1 MSKIIT
7 LAAAAT
13 GYVLGARAGRQ
24 RYEQISAQAQKL
36 WQDPRVQKAAADA
49 KQTAAEKAPVVK
61 EKVADAASKAS
72 ERVTGSSSGSSSGS
86 STTPSTGTGTTPSAG
101 TTAPS
106 TGTAAGAPSGG

>member
-49 KQTAAEKAPVVK
+49 RQTAAEKAPVVK

-86 STTPSTGTGTTPSAG
+86 GTTPSTGTGTTPSAG